1 MKKFEQDYIKHI
13 DSSAPDMDKLWEK
26 IAGAPDEEK
35 DITPFV
41 SASRQCAH
49 KSGKTVRIFVSA
61 AAVLAAVF
69 CAGRLII
76 SDSEISNE
84 TSQADMAP

>member
-49 KSGKTVRIFVSA
+49 KSGKTVRIFVRRSRFSGSF
-61 AAVLAAVF
+61 L
-69 CAGRLII
+69 RR
-76 SDSEISNE
+76 
-84 TSQADMAP
+84 QAHYKRQ

>member
-1 MKKFEQDYIKHI
+1 MMKKFEQDYIKHI

-41 SASRQCAH
+41 SASRQRDR
-49 KSGKTVRIFVSA
+49 KSVV
-61 AAVLAAVF
+61 
-69 CAGRLII
+69 
-76 SDSEISNE
+76 
-84 TSQADMAP
+84 

>member
-13 DSSAPDMDKLWEK
+13 DSSAPDMDKLWKK

-49 KSGKTVRIFVSA
+49 KSGKTARIFVSA
-61 AAVLAAVF
+61 AAVLAAHYK
-69 CAGRLII
+69 R
-76 SDSEISNE
+76 
-84 TSQADMAP
+84 Q